1 MTWLGVNGEE
11 LGGRVGDNDQVATDF
26 DVKASLAYLCGARR
40 HLVAAILPNRE
51 AVTSLSK

>member
-1 MTWLGVNGEE
+1 VAWLGVNGEE

-51 AVTSLSK
+51 AVTSL